1 MSLKAGRSDP
11 VRVASASP
19 GGRWMEAKTMVKRTR
34 MQAKRRKAAG
44 ERVRVR
50 ASEQAAERAVRERGP
65 AVPSQARR
73 LLAEC
78 CAFFKADR
86 YREAA
91 PGTIRRHDVEV
102 AEAQIDAIIRK
113 FCST

>member
-1 MSLKAGRSDP
+1 
-11 VRVASASP
+11 
-19 GGRWMEAKTMVKRTR
+19 
-34 MQAKRRKAAG
+34 MQAKRRRAASD
-44 ERVRVR
+44 RVRVR
-50 ASEQAAERAVRERGP
+50 RSEQAVEREIRERGP

-91 PGTIRRHDVEV
+91 PGRIRSHDIDV
-102 AEAQIDAIIRK
+102 AEAELDAIIRK
-113 FCST
+113 FCGA

>member
-1 MSLKAGRSDP
+1 
-11 VRVASASP
+11 
-19 GGRWMEAKTMVKRTR
+19 
-34 MQAKRRKAAG
+34 MQAKRRKAAV

-50 ASEQAAERAVRERGP
+50 REKVAERAARERGP
-65 AVPSQARR
+65 AVSSQARR

-91 PGTIRRHDVEV
+91 PGTIRRHDVDV
-102 AEAQIDAIIRK
+102 AEAEIDAIIRK
-113 FCST
+113 FCRG

>member
-1 MSLKAGRSDP
+1 
-11 VRVASASP
+11 
-19 GGRWMEAKTMVKRTR
+19 
-34 MQAKRRKAAG
+34 MQAKRRKAAV

-50 ASEQAAERAVRERGP
+50 REKAAERAVRDRGP
-65 AVPSQARR
+65 TVSSQSRR

-91 PGTIRRHDVEV
+91 PGTIRRHDVDV
-102 AEAQIDAIIRK
+102 AEAEIDAIIRK
-113 FCST
+113 FCSG

>member
-1 MSLKAGRSDP
+1 MM
-11 VRVASASP
+11 VR
-19 GGRWMEAKTMVKRTR
+19 KTR
-34 MQAKRRKAAG
+34 MQAKRREAAA
-44 ERVRVR
+44 ERVRAR
-50 ASEQAAERAVRERGP
+50 RNGRAAERAVRERGP
-65 AVPSQARR
+65 AVSSQARR

-91 PGTIRRHDVEV
+91 PGKIRRHDIDV

-113 FCST
+113 FCSQ

>member
-1 MSLKAGRSDP
+1 
-11 VRVASASP
+11 
-19 GGRWMEAKTMVKRTR
+19 MVKRTR
-34 MQAKRRKAAG
+34 MQALRRKAAA
-44 ERVRVR
+44 ERLRVRL
-50 ASEQAAERAVRERGP
+50 SEEPAERTARERGP

-73 LLAEC
+73 MLAEC

-102 AEAQIDAIIRK
+102 AEAEIDAIVRR
-113 FCST
+113 FCSG

>member
-1 MSLKAGRSDP
+1 ML
-11 VRVASASP
+11 
-19 GGRWMEAKTMVKRTR
+19 KRTR
-34 MQAKRRKAAG
+34 MQAKRRKAAD

-50 ASEQAAERAVRERGP
+50 RSEQAAERTSRERSP
-65 AVPSQARR
+65 AVPSHARR
-73 LLAEC
+73 MLAEC

-113 FCST
+113 FCSG